1 MYKTG
6 FGEEYFKRSKAVL
19 LNNLCVYTEDGFASA
34 GYLVPYK
41 VVQYTSDPNHKNA
54 YMKPGIAYGK
64 RLDDYANDQDWS
76 LYYAT
81 KLLTNI

>member
-1 MYKTG
+1 MY
-6 FGEEYFKRSKAVL
+6 AP
-19 LNNLCVYTEDGFASA
+19 DGFASA

-41 VVQYTSDPNHKNA
+41 VVQYASDESRVNE

-64 RLDDYANDQDWS
+64 RYDDFANDQDWS

-81 KLLTNI
+81 KLL